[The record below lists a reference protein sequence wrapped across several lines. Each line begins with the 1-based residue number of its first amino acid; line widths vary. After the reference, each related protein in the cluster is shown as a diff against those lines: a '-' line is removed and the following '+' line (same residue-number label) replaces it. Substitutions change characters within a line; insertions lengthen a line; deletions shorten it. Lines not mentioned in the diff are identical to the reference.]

1 MGIRGI
7 LYDIEGVSHVE
18 TNVEAHVVTITFDKT
33 KTSAAKMAEILGKK
47 GYPVIGEPRFLK

>member
-18 TNVEAHVVTITFDKT
+18 ANVEAHVVTITFDKT
-33 KTSAAKMAEILGKK
+33 KTSAAKMSEALGK
-47 GYPVIGEPRFLK
+47 GGHPVIGEPQFLK